1 MREIACPVYRIEQIR
16 EIEAQALARIDEP
29 GSLMT
34 KAARRALLRLRQCWP
49 AARSL
54 TIFCGAG
61 NNGGDGYALARLARC
76 DGYAVQ
82 VVGIAPSTSAEA
94 QLHREAWL
102 SGGGQFAQ
110 EVGDAAMDSDV
121 LVDALL
127 GIGFRGELRAHY
139 VDAITLMNES
149 ARPVLAIDVPS
160 GVSADSGGVA
170 SAAVRANVT
179 VTFIGMKPGLV
190 TGPALDH
197 CGTVLLEDL
206 GLSSALCWGN
216 MISVA
221 TVSSLRTV
229 RTKNFH
235 KGRAGHVG
243 IVGAGPGMP
252 GAAALCAMAALKSGA
267 GKVTVGCHPTSAQA
281 VAVQCPEVIVREL
294 SSPKDVQELL
304 GDIDVLALGP
314 GLGKSEWS
322 RMVFA
327 PCLEV
332 ELPKVIDAD
341 GLNLLAYGEN
351 QSLKAILTPHPGE
364 AARMLGR
371 SIWDIEAD
379 RPDAVDALAARF
391 NSTAVLKGAGTLIK
405 GPDLPTWV
413 CSRGNA
419 GMASAGMGDALTGI
433 VAGFRGQGL
442 CDVDSAVWGVWCHA
456 SAGDLAAREVGSVGF
471 LASDV
476 IDRIPVM
483 RDVHD

>member
-1 MREIACPVYRIEQIR
+1 MREVEGPVYRIEQIR

-29 GSLMT
+29 GSLMM
-34 KAARRALLRLRQCWP
+34 KAARGALFRLRQCWP
-49 AARSL
+49 TARSL

-61 NNGGDGYALARLARC
+61 NNGGDGYALARLARR

-94 QLHREAWL
+94 QLHRQAWL
-102 SGGGQFAQ
+102 SEGGQFTQ
-110 EVGDAAMDSDV
+110 EMGDAVMDGDV

-127 GIGFRGELRAHY
+127 GIGFRGELRADY
-139 VDAITLMNES
+139 VDAITVMNGS

-170 SAAVRANVT
+170 AVAVRSTVT
-179 VTFIGMKPGLV
+179 VTFIGIKPGLV

-206 GLSSALCWGN
+206 GLSSDRRWGN
-216 MISVA
+216 IISVA
-221 TVSSLRTV
+221 TVSGLRTV
-229 RTKNFH
+229 RKKNFH
-235 KGRAGHVG
+235 KGRAGHIG

-252 GAAALCAMAALKSGA
+252 GAAALCAMAALKSGV
-267 GKVTVGCHPTSAQA
+267 GKVTVGCHPISAQA
-281 VAVQCPEVIVREL
+281 VAAQCPEAIVRGL
-294 SSPKDVQELL
+294 TSPKDVQELL

-327 PCLEV
+327 PCLEA

-341 GLNLLAYGEN
+341 GLNLLAHGEN
-351 QSLKAILTPHPGE
+351 QSLKAVLTPHPGE

-371 SIWDIEAD
+371 STGDIEAD
-379 RPDAVDALAARF
+379 RPDAAEALAIRF

-405 GPDLPTWV
+405 GLDLPAWV
-413 CSRGNA
+413 CPRGNP
-419 GMASAGMGDALTGI
+419 GMASAGMGDVLTGV

-456 SAGDLAAREVGSVGF
+456 SAGDLAAREVGLVGF

-476 IDRIPVM
+476 IDRIPVV
-483 RDVHD
+483 RDVYA

>member
-1 MREIACPVYRIEQIR
+1 MREVEGPVYRIEQIR

-34 KAARRALLRLRQCWP
+34 KAARGALFRLRQCWP
-49 AARSL
+49 TARSL

-61 NNGGDGYALARLARC
+61 NNGGDGYALARLARR

-94 QLHREAWL
+94 QLHRQAWL
-102 SGGGQFAQ
+102 SEGGQFTQ
-110 EVGDAAMDSDV
+110 EMGDAVMDGDV

-127 GIGFRGELRAHY
+127 GIGFRGELRADY
-139 VDAITLMNES
+139 VDAITVMNGS

-170 SAAVRANVT
+170 AVAVRSTVT
-179 VTFIGMKPGLV
+179 VTFIGIKPGLV

-206 GLSSALCWGN
+206 GLSSDRRWGN
-216 MISVA
+216 IISVA
-221 TVSSLRTV
+221 TVSGLRTV
-229 RTKNFH
+229 RKKNFH
-235 KGRAGHVG
+235 KGRAGHIG

-252 GAAALCAMAALKSGA
+252 GAAALCAMAALKSGV
-267 GKVTVGCHPTSAQA
+267 GKVTVGCHPISAQA
-281 VAVQCPEVIVREL
+281 VAAQCPEAIVRGL
-294 SSPKDVQELL
+294 TSPKDVQELL

-327 PCLEV
+327 PCLEA

-341 GLNLLAYGEN
+341 GLNLLAHGEN
-351 QSLKAILTPHPGE
+351 QSLKAVLTPHPGE

-371 SIWDIEAD
+371 STGDIEAD
-379 RPDAVDALAARF
+379 RPDAAEALAIRF

-405 GPDLPTWV
+405 GLDLPAWV
-413 CSRGNA
+413 CPRDNP
-419 GMASAGMGDALTGI
+419 GMASAGMGDVLTGV

-456 SAGDLAAREVGSVGF
+456 SAGDLAAREVGLVGF

-476 IDRIPVM
+476 IDRIPVV
-483 RDVHD
+483 RDVYA